1 MLILIRIPLYLVLR
15 KCHLSFLL
23 YRVDNDSPRRELSLC
38 DVALNNGLHCSP
50 VLKVGLLFCIMLF

>member
-23 YRVDNDSPRRELSLC
+23 YRVDNDSAKAGAFPLRRGFEQWP
-38 DVALNNGLHCSP
+38 ALLACS
-50 VLKVGLLFCIMLF
+50 